1 MAETDADKAYEEI
14 KSRIV
19 TVELP
24 PGAVV
29 REAELMEE
37 LGLGRTPIREALQR
51 LQAEKFVVVK
61 PRRGIFVSNVAITD
75 LTRIY
80 EVRVELESLGARLAA
95 ERITSEQL
103 ARMRK
108 LAEGYQSAETSD
120 VRRYFA
126 IDQAFHRL
134 LAEAAHNQF
143 LAEALQHYYD
153 LSIRIWYLG
162 FPAVTPPD
170 VDVDSHLEIIE
181 ALAEGDVKRADETMR
196 RHIEHFHKTVRQ
208 LL

>member
-1 MAETDADKAYEEI
+1 MAVTDADRAYEEI
-14 KSRIV
+14 KHRIV

-29 REAELMEE
+29 READLMEE

-51 LQAEKFVVVK
+51 LQAEKLVVVK

-75 LTRIY
+75 LSRIY
-80 EVRVELESLGARLAA
+80 EVRVELESLGTRLAA
-95 ERITSEQL
+95 ERITDEQL
-103 ARMRK
+103 AHMRK
-108 LAEGYQSAETSD
+108 LAEGYQAVETTD

-126 IDQAFHRL
+126 IDQAFHHL

-143 LAEALQHYYD
+143 LQESLQHYYD
-153 LSIRIWYLG
+153 LSMRIWHLG
-162 FPAVTPPD
+162 FPAVTPAD

-181 ALAEGDVKRADETMR
+181 ALANGDVDRADETMR
-196 RHIEHFHKTVRQ
+196 KHIEHFHKTVRQ